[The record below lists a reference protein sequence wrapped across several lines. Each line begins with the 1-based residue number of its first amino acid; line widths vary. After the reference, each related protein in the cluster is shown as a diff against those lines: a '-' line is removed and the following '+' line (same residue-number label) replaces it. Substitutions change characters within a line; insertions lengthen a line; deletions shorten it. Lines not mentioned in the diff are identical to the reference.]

1 MFDFSILPLWATI
14 IITSNVLLLALLLPL
29 VTLAKVT
36 SGIIL
41 FVFTLV
47 NFSSWK
53 IQQIKPDPDT
63 DAIGLPNW
71 LPFLGGV
78 GSVLALGFQISQGLV
93 FSI

>member
-47 NFSSWK
+47 NFSLWK

-71 LPFLGGV
+71 LPLSGGV
-78 GSVLALGFQISQGLV
+78 GCALALGFQI
-93 FSI
+93 